1 MMSRDGNVS
10 EGKRD
15 TKRELQGRIAL
26 VTGAGQRLGREI
38 ALALAAR
45 GADLILHYRDS
56 RREAE
61 ELAQRLRG
69 SGRRAW
75 AVGADFTEPAAAEAL
90 LEEARG
96 MTGEGRV
103 DLLVNSASLYEAD
116 RLSDLRPE
124 DLERQLRVNAVSPFL
139 LSRAAARQGA
149 GGAIVNLLDCRIGE
163 HDPAH
168 VSYSLSKRVLFDLTR
183 RLALELAPAWRV
195 NAVAPGLILPPRGK
209 TREEL
214 DHLQG
219 SNPLQRW
226 GDPVDVTRA
235 VLFLLESEFITGQV
249 LFVDGGR
256 FLKGCLYGI

>member
-1 MMSRDGNVS
+1 MMSRDKNVS
-10 EGKRD
+10 AAN
-15 TKRELQGRIAL
+15 LQGKTAL

-45 GADLILHYRDS
+45 GADLVLHYRDS

-61 ELAQRLRG
+61 ELARRLG
-69 SGRRAW
+69 GAGTRAW
-75 AVGADFTEPAAAEAL
+75 TVQADFADPAAAEAL

-96 MTGEGRV
+96 RAGEGRI
-103 DLLVNSASLYEAD
+103 DLLVNSASLYDAD
-116 RLSDLRPE
+116 RLADLAVG
-124 DLERQLRVNAVSPFL
+124 DLERQLRVNAVAPFL
-139 LSRAAARQGA
+139 LSRAAARQET

-163 HDPAH
+163 HDPAR
-168 VSYSLSKRVLFDLTR
+168 VSYSLSKRLLFDLTR

-195 NAVAPGLILPPRGK
+195 NAVAPGIVLPPRGR
-209 TREEL
+209 TRAEL
-214 DHLQG
+214 EHLKG

-226 GDPVDVTRA
+226 GGPEDVTRA
-235 VLFLLESEFITGQV
+235 VLFLLESAFVTGQV